1 MRLPLGYLSLL
12 VLRRGT
18 EVRALA
24 DHCTHLGGPLHQGRL
39 ASSGAGLC
47 VVCPWHGS
55 TFRIAD
61 GAVAHG
67 PATARQ
73 PVFDTRI
80 TESGLVQVRA
90 RA

>member
-1 MRLPLGYLSLL
+1 
-12 VLRRGT
+12 VI
-18 EVRALA
+18 
-24 DHCTHLGGPLHQGRL
+24 
-39 ASSGAGLC
+39 
-47 VVCPWHGS
+47 CPWHGS

-61 GAVAHG
+61 GAVVHG

-80 TESGLVQVRA
+80 TESGRVQVRP